1 VTGLCAGAIG
11 TRLTR
16 DGIKVMKSFT
26 GDVLRRLC
34 ALSWFAVLP
43 PGSGALADDFY
54 KDRTITFV
62 IGSAPGG
69 GYDTY
74 SRLIA
79 GHLGKHL
86 EGRPL
91 IIPQN
96 MPGAGS
102 IRAANYLYNIA
113 PKDGTAIGMVD
124 EAIFFNQILGAQEP
138 ATEPSELNW
147 FQSILRRIVG
157 KQESRTDAVKFN
169 WIGRILANSAVLFA
183 RREAGVEKIEDAFEK
198 ELIVS
203 ASGTASKLNWT
214 VLKNT
219 LGMKFKIV
227 SGYQGSNESLLALMR
242 GEADA
247 LSMPWSILR
256 ITGEELMRDKK
267 INLLLQTGA
276 EKDADLA
283 HIPRMID
290 LARNDDERRLLELFS
305 SPSVIGRA
313 VLAPP
318 GTSVERVAELR
329 RAFTAMTQDPIFLS
343 DLDKARLELSPLSG
357 EELQAAVAAMGRL
370 PESLIE
376 RARRVSETT
385 RN

>member
-1 VTGLCAGAIG
+1 M
-11 TRLTR
+11 
-16 DGIKVMKSFT
+16 KVMKPIT

-34 ALSWFAVLP
+34 VLSWFAVLP
-43 PGSGALADDFY
+43 LGPGALADNFY
-54 KDRTITFV
+54 KDRSITFV

-69 GYDTY
+69 GYDAY
-74 SRLIA
+74 SRLVA
-79 GHLGKHL
+79 SHLGKHL

-124 EAIFFNQILGAQEP
+124 EAIFLNQILGAQEP
-138 ATEPSELNW
+138 TTDASEPNW
-147 FQSILRRIVG
+147 FWSILRRIVG

-169 WIGRILANSAVLFA
+169 WIGRVLANSAVLFA

-247 LSMPWSILR
+247 LSMPWSVLQ
-256 ITGEELMRDKK
+256 ITGEELIRDKK

-276 EKDADLA
+276 ERDAGLA

-290 LARNDDERRLLELFS
+290 LARNDDERSLLELFS
-305 SPSVIGRA
+305 SPSVIGRS
-313 VLAPP
+313 VVAPP
-318 GTSVERVAELR
+318 EMSTERVAELR
-329 RAFTAMTQDPIFLS
+329 RAFMAMTQDPTFLS
-343 DLDKARLELSPLSG
+343 DLNKAKLELSPLSG